1 VILIFTKNGEKL
13 FIPGGNKTGSS
24 FRRTVIIKLLNEEHT
39 PILTW
44 KLLNAWPCKIQWSDL
59 NAKNNEVFI
68 ETMELV
74 NEGIEL
80 LEAD

>member
-1 VILIFTKNGEKL
+1 MY
-13 FIPGGNKTGSS
+13 
-24 FRRTVIIKLLNEEHT
+24 RRTVNIKVLNEQHV
-39 PILTW
+39 PIITW
-44 KLLNAWPCKIQWSDL
+44 RVANAWPCKIEWSDL

-80 LEAD
+80 LDVD